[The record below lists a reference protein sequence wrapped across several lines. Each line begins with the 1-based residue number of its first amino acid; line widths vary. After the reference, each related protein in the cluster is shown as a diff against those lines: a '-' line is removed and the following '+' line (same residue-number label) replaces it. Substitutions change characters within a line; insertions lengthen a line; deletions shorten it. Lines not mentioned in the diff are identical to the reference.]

1 MRLPAL
7 ARTSHKWLGLLL
19 AIQAVFWSAGGLYMT
34 AVHIDIIHGDRL
46 VRPIPVPPLDFS
58 SLKEPGAVAAGGAET
73 VRLETQLGRPVYVVG
88 GPSGSRLIDAQS
100 GAQLSPLG
108 EAAVRARATAHFAEQ
123 GKIVSAEL
131 LSEAPGELRGRAAPL
146 WRVQFEGAW
155 KPTLYIS
162 PQTGELMA
170 KRQDLWRTFDF
181 VWMLHVMDYE
191 TRDNVNNILLRIAT
205 WMAFVSSLTGAW
217 LLFYSFRRRR
227 RARPAKA

>member
-19 AIQAVFWSAGGLYMT
+19 AIQAVFWTAGGLYMT

-46 VRPIPVPPLDFS
+46 ARSIPATPLDLS
-58 SLKEPGAVAAGGAET
+58 SLKEPGAVAASGAET

-88 GPSGSRLIDAQS
+88 GPGGSRLVDAQS

-123 GKIVSAEL
+123 GRIVSAEL
-131 LSEAPGELRGRAAPL
+131 LREAPGELRGRPAPL

-155 KPTLYIS
+155 KPSLYIS

-170 KRQDLWRTFDF
+170 QRHDLWRTFDF

-191 TRDNVNNILLRIAT
+191 TRDNVNNILLRITT

>member
-100 GAQLSPLG
+100 GAQLSPLD

-181 VWMLHVMDYE
+181 V
-191 TRDNVNNILLRIAT
+191 LR
-205 WMAFVSSLTGAW
+205 
-217 LLFYSFRRRR
+217 
-227 RARPAKA
+227 